1 MLPDDAGQIL
11 LPIARAAIANALGQG
26 VSVPTNASWL
36 QETGACFVTLTQAG
50 ALRGCIGS
58 LEARRSLLSDLMAN
72 AVAAALRDPR
82 FAPLSPVEL
91 ESVRVEVS
99 VLSPLE
105 PMHCVDQADAL
116 RQLRPHIDGVVFQ
129 KGGHR
134 STFLP
139 QVWEQLPDPSAFLA
153 QLKRKAG
160 LPNTPWDNDVH
171 LWRYSV
177 TKWSEPDAISRR
189 TGPPKLQ

>member
-99 VLSPLE
+99 VLSPRKPLAAADE
-105 PMHCVDQADAL
+105 AYNIVATELAKDSAAVSTSVAPRPSVKPMVASQM
-116 RQLRPHIDGVVFQ
+116 
-129 KGGHR
+129 
-134 STFLP
+134 
-139 QVWEQLPDPSAFLA
+139 PSAP
-153 QLKRKAG
+153 R
-160 LPNTPWDNDVH
+160 
-171 LWRYSV
+171 
-177 TKWSEPDAISRR
+177 
-189 TGPPKLQ
+189 